1 MVTPMSSEASRGRG
15 ARHGSKGTA
24 SRSMMWLRRHM
35 FTSPWHA
42 LLTLAVVYGVYLTIG
57 PVVSWVFLDATWTGS
72 SRADCQGEG
81 ACWAFI
87 VRRFGQFI
95 YGFYPEEQRWR
106 VDVVFATLAA
116 GVGALMIRRV
126 PGKRWIGAFM
136 VLAFP
141 LVALWLLYGG
151 ALGLETVTTDN
162 WGGLLLTF
170 VFGVTG
176 IVASLPIGILLAL
189 GRRSKLPVIRL
200 LCAGFVE
207 IWRGVPLIT
216 VLFMSVIL
224 LPLFL
229 PPDFPYNELSLTLVG
244 ISIVAGAYIAEVVR
258 GGLQSIPKGQY
269 DAAAALGLGYWK
281 ATALVIMPQALRVA
295 IPGIVNT
302 SISVFKDSTLVMI
315 IGLFD
320 LLNIVKAGANDE
332 NWLGSSAEGYVFV
345 AVVFWVFCF
354 GFSQYSQR
362 LEGRLEARRNY

>member
-1 MVTPMSSEASRGRG
+1 MT
-15 ARHGSKGTA
+15 
-24 SRSMMWLRRHM
+24 WLRRNL

-42 LLTLAVVYGVYLTIG
+42 LLTLAVVYGVYLATG
-57 PVVSWVFLDATWTGS
+57 PIVSWVFLDATWTGS
-72 SRADCQGEG
+72 SYADCGGEG

-87 VRRFGQFI
+87 VRRFGQFM
-95 YGFYPEEQRWR
+95 YGFYPDGQRWR
-106 VDVVFATLAA
+106 VDMVFVILGL
-116 GVGALMIRRV
+116 GVGALIIRRV
-126 PGKRWIGAFM
+126 PGKRWVGAFM

-141 LVALWLLYGG
+141 FVALWLLYGG
-151 ALGLETVTTDN
+151 ALGLETVTTDK
-162 WGGLLLTF
+162 WGGLLLTL

-176 IVASLPIGILLAL
+176 IVASLPIGIFLAL
-189 GRRSKLPVIRL
+189 GRRSKLPVIWL

-229 PPDFPYNELSLTLVG
+229 PPGFPYNELSLSLVG

-258 GGLQSIPKGQY
+258 GGLQSVPKGQY

-281 ATALVIMPQALRVA
+281 SMALIIMPQALRVA

-302 SISVFKDSTLVMI
+302 SIGVFKDSTLIMI

-320 LLNIVKAGANDE
+320 LLNIVNAGMNDE
-332 NWLGSSAEGYVFV
+332 VWLGASAEGYVFV
-345 AVVFWVFCF
+345 GIVFWVFCF

-362 LEGRLEARRNY
+362 LESRLDAGRNY